1 MAERFARGGRLL
13 AIGVSP
19 TARSDVRH
27 VAVEFVHPVI
37 VGKRALPALGLVGDS
52 APLATEVRLAAGA
65 DDIVMAFGDD
75 PDLSV
80 AIAAARAVGAI
91 TVAFAPLHAD
101 WELVAPVG
109 DPFIAQELVETAYHV
124 LWELVHVFFEHRGLL
139 QGRTERRA
147 HDAGAASFLYP
158 FLADQEHDLDAVLGD
173 IAGSAMLKAREVCE
187 LREATLA
194 AGGDG
199 ALAAAAATLRG
210 ALDDGGRLMALG
222 NGGSATDSMDVVA
235 DFAMPP
241 AGGAWPARPAL
252 DLTADAAILT
262 AIANDIG
269 VEAIFA
275 RQIIAHG
282 RAGDVL
288 LVLSTSGSSASA
300 IDALLQA
307 RRQGLHSIALVGY
320 DGGQIGSERAC
331 RPRDRRALAA
341 HPAHPGG
348 PGDRLPPAAG
358 ARRAVTAAARRV
370 RARARVTGTVQ
381 GVGFRPFV
389 YRLAHEQGLAGW
401 VRNDEHGVLLEVE
414 GPSDELSHFFDR
426 LSADAPPLARV
437 ERVERQPVPVE
448 WGAGE
453 PGFRIVASAA
463 GGDPDALIAAD
474 AATCDDCLAEL
485 GDPGDRRYRY
495 PFINCTNC
503 GPRFTIVRGVPYDR
517 PLTTMAPFTMCS
529 DCAREYEDPS
539 DRRFHAQPNACP
551 ACGPQVRLW
560 DADGGSLANSFG
572 GVERIRQACVLIR
585 SRPWLR
591 G

>member
-1 MAERFARGGRLL
+1 MSAVGSTEAVRGLIAARLAQRRDVYEDWFGAQSEPLARCCHVMAERFARGGRLL

-320 DGGQIGSERAC
+320 DGGQIGS
-331 RPRDRRALAA
+331 
-341 HPAHPGG
+341 
-348 PGDRLPPAAG
+348 
-358 ARRAVTAAARRV
+358 
-370 RARARVTGTVQ
+370 
-381 GVGFRPFV
+381 
-389 YRLAHEQGLAGW
+389 
-401 VRNDEHGVLLEVE
+401 
-414 GPSDELSHFFDR
+414 DEL
-426 LSADAPPLARV
+426 ADHV
-437 ERVERQPVPVE
+437 
-448 WGAGE
+448 
-453 PGFRIVASAA
+453 IVAPSQHIPRIQEAQ
-463 GGDPDALIAAD
+463 
-474 AATCDDCLAEL
+474 ATVYHLLREL
-485 GDPGDRRYRY
+485 
-495 PFINCTNC
+495 
-503 GPRFTIVRGVPYDR
+503 
-517 PLTTMAPFTMCS
+517 
-529 DCAREYEDPS
+529 
-539 DRRFHAQPNACP
+539 
-551 ACGPQVRLW
+551 
-560 DADGGSLANSFG
+560 
-572 GVERIRQACVLIR
+572 VEL
-585 SRPWLR
+585 
-591 G
+591 